1 MAPLDC
7 NLDHLTENTFTA
19 GRTRQVADAACRL
32 VSLES
37 RGMELLRHQT
47 NAVYK
52 LASAPVIVKVAR
64 PNVSHSDAVV
74 SLVRWLSTHG
84 VPTVTLIPGLDQ
96 PLTLA
101 GCAVTFWQYLPQA
114 GPIRACDI
122 AEPLAMLHQV
132 PPPAMSLPRLA
143 PVHAIQRAISTSAL
157 LVESEKTILQRR
169 CDDLA
174 ESFADLR
181 YMWQPTL
188 IHGDPQHRN
197 ALWNEETGQPV
208 LCDWES
214 AAIGQAEWDLVTVEI
229 HCRRFGHLPREYH
242 AFCQRYGFDIR
253 EWDGYDILR
262 DLRELRM
269 ITTNARKSHPG
280 SPEASEVRRRVA
292 ELDRGPSRRWVI
304 L

>member
-7 NLDHLTENTFTA
+7 DLDPLTEKTFTA
-19 GRTRQVADAACRL
+19 GRTRQVAEAACRL
-32 VSLES
+32 AGLET
-37 RGMELLRHQT
+37 RGMELLRHQS

-52 LASAPVIVKVAR
+52 LATAPVIVKVAR
-64 PNVSHSDAVV
+64 PGVKHSDAVV

-84 VPTVTLIPGLDQ
+84 VPTVALVPGLDQ

-101 GCAVTFWQYLPQA
+101 GCAVTFWQYLPQTR
-114 GPIRACDI
+114 PVRACDI
-122 AEPLAMLHQV
+122 AEPLAMLHHM
-132 PPPAMSLPRLA
+132 PPPAMSLPPLA

-157 LVESEKTILQRR
+157 LIESEKAILQRR

-174 ESFADLR
+174 EPFADLS
-181 YMWQPTL
+181 YTGQSTL

-197 ALWNEETGQPV
+197 ALWNDETEQSV

-214 AAIGQAEWDLVTVEI
+214 AAIGQAEWDLVTIEI
-229 HCRRFGHLPREYH
+229 HCRRFGHPAREYRT
-242 AFCQRYGFDIR
+242 FCQRYGFDVR
-253 EWDGYDILR
+253 EWDGYNVLR

-269 ITTNARKSHPG
+269 ITTNARKSPPG